1 MHSLILRASNKP
13 EVRGEYSAICGSLI
27 TYFLLMYLGYYT
39 IVLKITNMFFEN
51 PIEGGV
57 EEILFGYFA
66 VV

>member
-1 MHSLILRASNKP
+1 
-13 EVRGEYSAICGSLI
+13 
-27 TYFLLMYLGYYT
+27 MYLGYYT
-39 IVLKITNMFFEN
+39 IVLKITNMFFET